1 MTGAK
6 LEEAGQPQRPGLA
19 RDSASVGRLR
29 SETGL
34 ETQRRG
40 TTKYCRH
47 LIVERSGGASHIR

>member
-19 RDSASVGRLR
+19 RDSASVGRHR

-47 LIVERSGGASHIR
+47 LIERSGGASH